1 MAALCGQPAAAF
13 VVSGTMANQ
22 LALAVLC
29 AQHGGGPSQ
38 GILADASSHVVNFE
52 GGGLALLARAMV
64 QPVVPS
70 NGVYLRVEDVRRHAK
85 IAKKEE
91 ESLPVEICPTSVVS
105 LENTAHGNV
114 VPVGELRAIKEWADE
129 NGVLVHIDGA
139 RIWHAVVVAGEA
151 ALDSS
156 SSATLSQPPV
166 TTAQQQ
172 PQPRPQSQN
181 RNRYQT
187 QDNQSQNQPQ
197 DRNKTQQHQSQNQN
211 SDRQDQDQDQDQIQ
225 TQNGNATRE
234 REREREKEKEKEKG
248 EITIKS
254 LKEITSLAHTT
265 TLSLSKILS
274 APVGSVIVGP
284 TKTIQQVKRLRQ
296 SIGGGVRKVG
306 MLASAGMEGV
316 LEHFSSSSFAFTGTV
331 DTFMDTGIGIDT
343 DTDTGTGL
351 GIGTGSAIQTT
362 HKMAARVARMWTC
375 RGGRLLRPVETNMV
389 WLDLGFSPGEG
400 LDSKRGRKAAVDDE
414 VTERDIREMA
424 LERGILVSPPRI
436 VLHHQICEEALLA
449 LEEVFEDVL
458 VRRRRMGIR
467 NGGNGLSKGCV
478 PRV

>member
-29 AQHGGGPSQ
+29 SQHGGGPSQ

-52 GGGLALLARAMV
+52 VGGLALLARAMV

-85 IAKKEE
+85 ISKNEE
-91 ESLPVEICPTSVVS
+91 ESPLPVEICPTSVVS

-114 VPVGELRAIKEWADE
+114 VPVGELRAIKEWADA

-139 RIWHAVVVAGEA
+139 RIWHAVVAGEA
-151 ALDSS
+151 SSYSS
-156 SSATLSQPPV
+156 SPPSLSQPSSHASSI
-166 TTAQQQ
+166 AQPQAQ
-172 PQPRPQSQN
+172 PQPQSQT

-187 QDNQSQNQPQ
+187 QGSQSQNQPQ
-197 DRNKTQQHQSQNQN
+197 NGDRKDQHRNHNQN
-211 SDRQDQDQDQDQIQ
+211 GTRQGEQMKQEQS
-225 TQNGNATRE
+225 
-234 REREREKEKEKEKG
+234 KEE
-248 EITIKS
+248 EIKN
-254 LKEITSLAHTT
+254 LKEITSLAKTT

-274 APVGSVIVGP
+274 APVGAVIVGP
-284 TKTIQQVKRLRQ
+284 TQTIQQIKRLRQ

-306 MLASAGMEGV
+306 PLAAAAWEGV
-316 LEHFSSSSFAFTGTV
+316 VENFGSFAFTGTDTFT
-331 DTFMDTGIGIDT
+331 DTFMDTGIDT
-343 DTDTGTGL
+343 DGDTGTGT
-351 GIGTGSAIQTT
+351 GTGTGSLI
-362 HKMAARVARMWTC
+362 HRVHEMAARVARMWVC
-375 RGGRLLRPVETNMV
+375 RGGRLVRPVETNMV
-389 WLDLGFSPGEG
+389 WLDLEISLSGDLGGGLDTDSGSGSDMGSELGFGEG
-400 LDSKRGRKAAVDDE
+400 LKKGGLVDKI
-414 VTERDIREMA
+414 TESEMREMA

-458 VRRRRMGIR
+458 VRRRRMGILS
-467 NGGNGLSKGCV
+467 GGNGSSKGCV
-478 PRV
+478 QRV